1 MCIAWRE
8 NVQTA
13 CKWQMYDGSMFP
25 CIYSNISYVWHLE
38 HEILLKWTFKAF
50 QLKMCI
56 AWRENVQT
64 ACKWQM
70 YDGSM
75 FPCIYD
81 KISSV
86 WHLEHEIL
94 LKWTF

>member
-1 MCIAWRE
+1 MCIVWRE

-25 CIYSNISYVWHLE
+25 CIYNNISYVRHFE
-38 HEILLKWTFKAF
+38 HEKLLKWTFKAF
-50 QLKMCI
+50 QLKGTKLLKMCI

-64 ACKWQM
+64 ACKWQT

-75 FPCIYD
+75 FPCIYN
-81 KISSV
+81 KISYV
-86 WHLEHEIL
+86 
-94 LKWTF
+94 